1 MKDDVKDYIF
11 IYIYILFFIIID
23 NMGNLVF
30 DIERFKDIVFF
41 KGLDFG

>member
-1 MKDDVKDYIF
+1 MKDNVKDYIIFF
-11 IYIYILFFIIID
+11 INILFFIIMD